1 MVAFASETRKLNGGS
16 MSFAWYKKYPKGI
29 PHEIDVNQYSSIVEV
44 IDEAVRKYSKKR
56 SFTNMGESLTFEQIA
71 KYSDDFA
78 SFFQNELNL
87 KKGDRIAIQMPN
99 ALQYPIVLFGALKA
113 GLIVVNTN
121 PLYTTKEMEHQF
133 KDAGIKAI
141 VILANFAS
149 SLEKILPN
157 FPHLNIVVTE
167 LGDMF
172 KPVKKL
178 LVNTVVKHV
187 KKMVPPYSLP
197 GAYTFKDALTIGAKK
212 KFNKVEIK
220 ADDVAFLQYTGGT
233 TGVSKGAILTNKNII
248 ANMLQAKEW
257 MSPLLRDG
265 EEVIITALPLYHIF
279 SLTVNCLILMQKGG
293 ENILIT
299 NPKDIP
305 NFIKE
310 LKKTKFTVI
319 TGVNT
324 LFNALMNHPQFT
336 QIDFKNVKLA
346 VAGAMAL
353 QSAVAE
359 RWKKLT
365 GTTVIEGYGLTEASP
380 IVCCNP
386 VGGGDVV
393 GTIGLPVPSTI
404 VKLLDDDGNEVKEGE
419 PGELC
424 VKGPQVM
431 QGYWNR
437 PDETAKVIK
446 NGWLHTGDIATMDND
461 GFFKIVDRKKD
472 MILVSGFNVYPNEI
486 EDVVATHPGVLEVA
500 AVGIPDPHSGEAV
513 KLFVVKKDPN
523 LKEEDL
529 MEFCK
534 DKLTNYKRPKA
545 IEWRKELPK
554 TNVGK
559 ILRRELRG

>member
-1 MVAFASETRKLNGGS
+1 
-16 MSFAWYKKYPKGI
+16 MSFYWHKHYPKGI
-29 PHEIDVNQYSSIVEV
+29 PETIDVTQYNSIVQV
-44 IDEAVRKYSKKR
+44 IEESCKKF
-56 SFTNMGESLTFEQIA
+56 SQLPGFSNMGETLSFAQVDKL
-71 KYSDDFA
+71 SDDFA
-78 SFFQNELNL
+78 SFLQNEWKL

-99 ALQYPIVLFGALKA
+99 CLQYPVALFGALKA

-121 PLYTTKEMEHQF
+121 PLYTVKEMDHQF
-133 KDAGIKAI
+133 KDSGIKAI
-141 VILANFAS
+141 IILANFAVN
-149 SLEKILPN
+149 LEKILPN
-157 FPHLNIVVTE
+157 FPHIQILVTE
-167 LGDMF
+167 LGDML

-178 LVNTVVKHV
+178 LVNAVVKHV
-187 KKMVPPYSLP
+187 KKMVPAYSLP
-197 GAYTFKDALTIGAKK
+197 GAYGFSEALKIGANKK
-212 KFNKVEIK
+212 YQKIDIK
-220 ADDVAFLQYTGGT
+220 PDDVAFLQYTGGT

-265 EEVIITALPLYHIF
+265 EEKIITALPLYHIF
-279 SLTVNCLILMQKGG
+279 SLTVNCLILMSKGG

-310 LKKTKFTVI
+310 LKKSNFTVM

-324 LFNALMNHPQFT
+324 LFNALMNNPKFSE
-336 QIDFKNVKLA
+336 IDFKKVKLS

-353 QSAVAE
+353 QKVVAE
-359 RWKKLT
+359 KWKQKT

-386 VGGGDVV
+386 VGGGDIV
-393 GTIGLPVPSTI
+393 GTIGLPVPSTE
-404 VKLLDDDGNEVKEGE
+404 VKLLDDDGKEVAQGE
-419 PGELC
+419 AGELC

-446 NGWLHTGDIATMDND
+446 NGWLYTGDIAVCDST

-500 AVGIPDPHSGEAV
+500 AVGIPDEHSGEAV

-523 LKEEDL
+523 LKEQDL
-529 MEFCK
+529 IDYCK

-559 ILRRELRG
+559 ILRRELRK

>member
-1 MVAFASETRKLNGGS
+1 
-16 MSFAWYKKYPKGI
+16 MSFAWHKHYPKGI
-29 PHEIDVNQYSSIVEV
+29 PEEIDVNQYSSIVQV
-44 IDEAVRKYSKKR
+44 IEESTRKFAKHR
-56 SFTNMGESLTFEQIA
+56 AFTNMGESLTFADIA
-71 KYSDDFA
+71 RYSDDFA
-78 SFFQNELNL
+78 SFLQNELKL

-99 ALQYPIVLFGALKA
+99 TLQYPIALFGALKA

-121 PLYTTKEMEHQF
+121 PLYTTKEMDHQF

-141 VILANFAS
+141 VILANFAVN
-149 SLEKILPN
+149 LEKILPN
-157 FPHLNIVVTE
+157 FPHINIVVTE

-178 LVNTVVKHV
+178 LVNAVVKHV
-187 KKMVPPYSLP
+187 KKMVPKFSLP
-197 GAYTFKDALTIGAKK
+197 GAYNFNEALSIGSKK
-212 KFNKVEIK
+212 KYQKVEIK
-220 ADDVAFLQYTGGT
+220 SDDVAFLQYTGGT

-257 MSPLLRDG
+257 MAPLLKDG

-279 SLTVNCLILMQKGG
+279 SLTVNCLIFMQKGG

-310 LKKTKFTVI
+310 LKKTKFTVM

-324 LFNALMNHPQFT
+324 LFNALMNNPGFGE
-336 QIDFKNVKLA
+336 ISFKNVKLS

-353 QSAVAE
+353 QKAVAE
-359 RWKKLT
+359 KWKQKT
-365 GTTVIEGYGLTEASP
+365 GTSVIEGYGLTEASP

-386 VGGGDVV
+386 VAGGDIV
-393 GTIGLPVPSTI
+393 GTIGLPVPSTQ
-404 VKLLDDDGNEVKEGE
+404 VKLVDDDDKEVKEGE

-437 PDETAKVIK
+437 PEETAKVIK
-446 NGWLHTGDIATMDND
+446 NGWLYTGDVAVMDSN

-500 AVGIPDPHSGEAV
+500 AVGIPDEHSGESV

-523 LKEEDL
+523 LREQEVIDY
-529 MEFCK
+529 CK
-534 DKLTNYKRPKA
+534 DKLTNYKRPRSV
-545 IEWRKELPK
+545 EFRKELPK